1 MSGDQFIQA
10 ANRLIEILGD
20 TCLLIGGLAVSAWG
34 HVRATNDIDFI
45 CRLEAGD
52 IQAKL
57 AAHGVLTEL
66 KKGDILEGDI
76 PWVIHGSLSD
86 IPFQI
91 LPPLVDV
98 DWDRAMVV
106 ALPDGKELRV
116 VDFMDLVRLKIR
128 AAGVR
133 DLWDVAM
140 LIQQRPEK
148 RDEVREIAKSRNLL
162 EDLDRW
168 LEDPRIQG

>member
-10 ANRLIEILGD
+10 ANRLAEILGD
-20 TCLLIGGLAVSAWG
+20 ACLLIGGLAVSAWG
-34 HVRATNDIDFI
+34 HVRATNDIDFV
-45 CRLEAGD
+45 CRLEPDD

-57 AAHGVLTEL
+57 AAHGISTEL
-66 KKGDILEGDI
+66 KKGDIFEGDI
-76 PWVIHGSLSD
+76 PWVVHGTLSE

-98 DWDRAMVV
+98 EWDRALIV
-106 ALPDGKELRV
+106 ALPDGIELRV
-116 VDFMDLVRLKIR
+116 VDFMDLIQLKLR
-128 AAGVR
+128 AGGVR

-140 LIQQRPEK
+140 LIQQHPET
-148 RDEVREIAKSRNLL
+148 REEIRELAKSRHLL

-168 LEDPRIQG
+168 LEDPRLQD